1 MNPPAFAFVIVPVIA
16 SSERTTLRVVS
27 PVRVALARVGAVLSN
42 VTISE
47 PVVAVTCVPDT
58 PFTSLKS
65 IVNGTVQL
73 VSSDNIVYDTV

>member
-42 VTISE
+42 VTISD
-47 PVVAVTCVPDT
+47 PVVAVTCVDT

>member
-47 PVVAVTCVPDT
+47 PVVSVTRVDT